1 MTTPKVSVLL
11 TTYNGAPL
19 LAETLDSLLAQRF
32 TDFEVVIVDDASPD
46 PRTPELLTQYA
57 ARDARLRILKPERN
71 LGIVGARN
79 FGFAACR
86 GAYIAPQDHDDLSH
100 PDRLGMQAAHLDTH
114 PRTVVVGT
122 TVVVLRPDGHKEIVD
137 DRLVSDPLL
146 LRWLLHTDNPF
157 AWASVMLRRAAI
169 EQLGTFLLPEFEY
182 ADDFEL
188 YHRLLRVGEAAKLPT
203 PLATYR
209 WHGHNTSHRIADT
222 LAARAARVLEAAYLP
237 WLGADAPDASRL
249 AISHICDRQPPDA
262 ATLSRLGGYL
272 ERILAGFCATYATAP
287 ADRAAVEAKAAA
299 LWWQLVRRSLRSG
312 HPASL
317 PALFARPALRRG
329 PGPGLADLLMSSGV
343 GAVRSLRP

>member
-1 MTTPKVSVLL
+1 MTPPKVSVLL

-46 PRTPELLTQYA
+46 PHTPELLAEYA
-57 ARDARLRILKPERN
+57 ARDARLRVLRPAGN

-86 GAYIAPQDHDDLSH
+86 GAYIATQDHDDLSA
-100 PDRLGMQAAHLDTH
+100 PDRLGMQAAHLDAH
-114 PRTVVVGT
+114 PDVVLVGSA
-122 TVVVLRPDGHKEIVD
+122 VIELRPDGRRMIIA
-137 DRLVSDPLL
+137 DRQVADPLL
-146 LRWLLHTDNPF
+146 LRWLLHVDNPF

-169 EQLGTFLLPEFEY
+169 AQLGSFLRPEFEY

-188 YHRLLRVGEAAKLPT
+188 YHRLLRVGEAAKLPA
-203 PLATYR
+203 PLASYR
-209 WHGHNTSHRIADT
+209 WHAQNTTHRVVET
-222 LAARAARVLEAAYLP
+222 LSARAAQVLEAAYLP
-237 WLGADAPDASRL
+237 WLGADAPAAARL
-249 AISHICDRQPPDA
+249 AIAHISDRRPPDT
-262 ATLSRLGGYL
+262 ATLTRLGGYL
-272 ERILAGFCATYATAP
+272 ERILAGFCDTYAPAP
-287 ADRAAVEAKAAA
+287 AQRAAVEAQAAI

-329 PGPGLADLLMSSGV
+329 PGPGFADLLVSGGV